1 MAILKS
7 AGLRKT
13 GTGHWNVRKRMSRVI
28 LQLSVY
34 LRKKKNLLDFLN
46 GHSQR
51 FLTVQGNFNFGKR
64 MSHKSCAKTESR
76 EYYNRKKNDLKSRS
90 KTNDKPEVEKWA
102 KEYLRSKLQDEY
114 ELYNLIKRI
123 FYYKIGKLGFD
134 DFK

>member
-1 MAILKS
+1 
-7 AGLRKT
+7 
-13 GTGHWNVRKRMSRVI
+13 
-28 LQLSVY
+28 
-34 LRKKKNLLDFLN
+34 
-46 GHSQR
+46 
-51 FLTVQGNFNFGKR
+51 VQGNFDFGKL
-64 MSHKSCAKTESR
+64 MPHELCPKTESR

>member
-1 MAILKS
+1 M
-7 AGLRKT
+7 
-13 GTGHWNVRKRMSRVI
+13 
-28 LQLSVY
+28 
-34 LRKKKNLLDFLN
+34 
-46 GHSQR
+46 
-51 FLTVQGNFNFGKR
+51 VQGNLINY
-64 MSHKSCAKTESR
+64 HYNCKSPELPLCSKTKSR

>member
-1 MAILKS
+1 M
-7 AGLRKT
+7 
-13 GTGHWNVRKRMSRVI
+13 
-28 LQLSVY
+28 
-34 LRKKKNLLDFLN
+34 
-46 GHSQR
+46 
-51 FLTVQGNFNFGKR
+51 VQGNLTNYHYNYKGPDLPLF
-64 MSHKSCAKTESR
+64 SKTKSR